1 MKDYKI
7 YSIITI
13 IIWAMAYILT
23 KIGLIYFS
31 PLGLSV
37 FRYVAASIFFLIV
50 IFVKKV
56 PPPEIK
62 DIPWFFALGA
72 TGFSI
77 YVLTFNIGARSVSVA
92 TSSIIIATTP
102 IFTALIARMVFN
114 EKISKI
120 GWSGILIEFIGV
132 VVICLWDGIFS
143 LNMGVLWILISAFSF
158 SIYNI
163 LQRKLVNKYT
173 PIQTTTYSIFTGT
186 IILLAFLPKVL
197 PELKNSVWQANLSV
211 IIMGIVCSGIAYLL
225 WAKAL
230 ALADT
235 TSEVSNFLF
244 VSPLLTTIIGFF
256 TLFEIPSIGTWIG
269 GAIIFLGIIFFEKGK

>member
-132 VVICLWDGIFS
+132 VVICLWEGIFS

-197 PELKNSVWQANLSV
+197 PELKNSVWQANVSV

-230 ALADT
+230 TLADT

>member
-1 MKDYKI
+1 MKNYKI

-23 KIGLIYFS
+23 KIGLIYYS

-37 FRYVAASIFFLIV
+37 FRYIAASIFFLIV
-50 IFVKKV
+50 ILVKKV
-56 PPPEIK
+56 TLPDVK

-77 YVLTFNIGARSVSVA
+77 YVLTFNIGVQSVSVA

-102 IFTALIARMVFN
+102 IFTALIAKVIFN
-114 EKISKI
+114 EGIGKI

-132 VVICLWDGIFS
+132 VVICLWEGIFS
-143 LNMGVLWILISAFSF
+143 LNTGVLWILISAFSF

-173 PIQTTTYSIFTGT
+173 PMQTTAYSIFSGT
-186 IILLAFLPKVL
+186 IILLVFSPKVL
-197 PELKNSVWQANLSV
+197 PELNNSIWQANVSV
-211 IIMGIVCSGIAYLL
+211 IIMGVVCSGIAYLL
-225 WAKAL
+225 WSKAL
-230 ALADT
+230 SLADK
-235 TSEVSNFLF
+235 TSEISNFLF
-244 VSPLLTTIIGFF
+244 ISPLLTTIMGFF
-256 TLFEIPSIGTWIG
+256 TLSEIPSTGTWVG
-269 GAIIFLGIIFFEKGK
+269 GAIIFLGIILFERGK

>member
-1 MKDYKI
+1 MKKYKI

-23 KIGLIYFS
+23 KIGLTYYS

-37 FRYVAASIFFLIV
+37 FRYIAASIFFALV
-50 IFVKKV
+50 AFVKKV
-56 PPPEIK
+56 PFSDIK

-77 YVLTFNIGARSVSVA
+77 YVLTFNIGAQSVSVA

-102 IFTALIARMVFN
+102 IFTALAARIIFN
-114 EKISKI
+114 EKINKI

-132 VVICLWDGIFS
+132 IVICLWKGIFS
-143 LNMGVLWILISAFSF
+143 LNRGVLWILISAFSF

-163 LQRKLVNKYT
+163 LQKKLINKYT

-186 IILLAFLPKVL
+186 IILLVFLPKVL
-197 PELKNSVWQANLSV
+197 PELKSSVWQANVSV
-211 IIMGIVCSGIAYLL
+211 IIMGIICSGIAYLL
-225 WAKAL
+225 WSKAL
-230 ALADT
+230 SLAEK

-244 VSPLLTTIIGFF
+244 ISPLLTTIMGFF
-256 TLFEIPSIGTWIG
+256 TLFEIPSIGTWVG
-269 GAIIFLGIIFFEKGK
+269 RTIIFLGIIVFEKGK

>member
-1 MKDYKI
+1 MKNYKV

-23 KIGLIYFS
+23 KIGLIYYS

-56 PPPEIK
+56 PFPDIK

-77 YVLTFNIGARSVSVA
+77 YVLTFNIGAQSVSVA

-102 IFTALIARMVFN
+102 IFTVLIARMIFN

-120 GWSGILIEFIGV
+120 GWVGILIEFIGV
-132 VVICLWDGIFS
+132 VVICLWEGIFS
-143 LNMGVLWILISAFSF
+143 LNAGVLWILISAISF

-173 PIQTTTYSIFTGT
+173 PMQTTTYSIFAGT
-186 IILLAFLPKVL
+186 IILVAFLPKVL
-197 PELKNSVWQANLSV
+197 PELKNSFWQANVSV
-211 IIMGIVCSGIAYLL
+211 IIMGVVCSGIAYLM
-225 WAKAL
+225 WSKAL
-230 ALADT
+230 ALAEK

-244 VSPLLTTIIGFF
+244 VSPLLTTLMGFF
-256 TLFEIPSIGTWIG
+256 TLFEIPSIGTWLG
-269 GAIIFLGIIFFEKGK
+269 GAIIFLGIILFEKGK

>member
-1 MKDYKI
+1 MKHYKI
-7 YSIITI
+7 YSMITI

-23 KIGLIYFS
+23 KIGLIYYS

-50 IFVKKV
+50 ILVKKV
-56 PPPEIK
+56 PLPEIK
-62 DIPWFFALGA
+62 DIPWFFVLGA

-77 YVLTFNIGARSVSVA
+77 YVLTFNLGAQSVSVA
-92 TSSIIIATTP
+92 TSSIIISTTP
-102 IFTALIARMVFN
+102 IFTALIARIIFN

-132 VVICLWDGIFS
+132 VIICLWEGIFS
-143 LNMGVLWILISAFSF
+143 LNMGVIWILISAISF

-173 PIQTTTYSIFTGT
+173 PMQTTTYSIFTGT

-197 PELKNSVWQANLSV
+197 PELKNSVWQANISV

-230 ALADT
+230 ALADK

-244 VSPLLTTIIGFF
+244 VSPLLTTIMGFF

>member
-1 MKDYKI
+1 MKNYKV
-7 YSIITI
+7 YSMVTI

-23 KIGLIYFS
+23 KIGLKYYS

-37 FRYVAASIFFLIV
+37 FRYIAASIFFVLV
-50 IFVKKV
+50 VFVKKV
-56 PPPEIK
+56 PFPDIK

-77 YVLTFNIGARSVSVA
+77 YVLTFNIGAQSVSVA

-102 IFTALIARMVFN
+102 IFTALAARMIFN

-132 VVICLWDGIFS
+132 IFICLWEGIFS
-143 LNMGVLWILISAFSF
+143 LNIGILWILISAFSF

-163 LQRKLVNKYT
+163 LQRKLINKYT
-173 PIQTTTYSIFTGT
+173 PIQTTTYSIFAGT

-197 PELKNSVWQANLSV
+197 PELETSVWQANVSV
-211 IIMGIVCSGIAYLL
+211 IVMGIVCSGIAYLL
-225 WAKAL
+225 WSKAL
-230 ALADT
+230 YLADK
-235 TSEVSNFLF
+235 TSDVSNFLF
-244 VSPLLTTIIGFF
+244 ISPLLTTIMGFF
-256 TLFEIPSIGTWIG
+256 TLFEIPTIGIWVG
-269 GAIIFLGIIFFEKGK
+269 GAIIFLGIILFERGK

>member
-1 MKDYKI
+1 MKNYKI

-23 KIGLIYFS
+23 KIGLMYFS

-37 FRYVAASIFFLIV
+37 FRYVAASIFFIIV

-56 PPPEIK
+56 PFPEIK

-77 YVLTFNIGARSVSVA
+77 YVLTFNIGAQSVSVA

-102 IFTALIARMVFN
+102 IFTDLIARVIFN

-132 VVICLWDGIFS
+132 VIICLWEGIFS
-143 LNMGVLWILISAFSF
+143 LNAGVLWILVSAFSF

-186 IILLAFLPKVL
+186 IILLIFLPKVL
-197 PELKNSVWQANLSV
+197 PELKNSVWQANVSV
-211 IIMGIVCSGIAYLL
+211 IIMGVVCSGIAYLL
-225 WAKAL
+225 WSKAL
-230 ALADT
+230 YLADK

-244 VSPLLTTIIGFF
+244 VSPLLTTIMGFF
-256 TLFEIPSIGTWIG
+256 TLFEVPSIGAWIG
-269 GAIIFLGIIFFEKGK
+269 GGIIFLGIILFEKGK

>member
-1 MKDYKI
+1 MKKYKV
-7 YSIITI
+7 YSMITI

-23 KIGLIYFS
+23 KIGLIYYS

-37 FRYVAASIFFLIV
+37 FRYIAASIFFALV
-50 IFVKKV
+50 AFVKKV
-56 PPPEIK
+56 PFPDIK

-77 YVLTFNIGARSVSVA
+77 YVLTFNIGAQSVSVA

-102 IFTALIARMVFN
+102 IFTALAARIIFN
-114 EKISKI
+114 EKINKI

-132 VVICLWDGIFS
+132 IVICLWEGIFS
-143 LNMGVLWILISAFSF
+143 LNRGVLWILISAFSF

-163 LQRKLVNKYT
+163 LQRKLINKYT

-186 IILLAFLPKVL
+186 IILLVFLPKVL
-197 PELKNSVWQANLSV
+197 PELKSSVWQANVSV
-211 IIMGIVCSGIAYLL
+211 IIMGIICSGIAYLL
-225 WAKAL
+225 WSKAL
-230 ALADT
+230 SLAEK

-244 VSPLLTTIIGFF
+244 ISPLLTTIMGFF
-256 TLFEIPSIGTWIG
+256 TLFEIPSIGTWVG
-269 GAIIFLGIIFFEKGK
+269 GAIIFLGIILFEKGK

>member
-1 MKDYKI
+1 
-7 YSIITI
+7 
-13 IIWAMAYILT
+13 MAYILT

-50 IFVKKV
+50 IFLKKV
-56 PPPEIK
+56 PFPELK

-77 YVLTFNIGARSVSVA
+77 YVLTFNIGAQSVSVA

-102 IFTALIARMVFN
+102 IFTALIARVIFN

-132 VVICLWDGIFS
+132 VIICLWEGILS
-143 LNMGVLWILISAFSF
+143 LNVGVLWILISAFSF

-163 LQRKLVNKYT
+163 LQRKLINKYT

-186 IILLAFLPKVL
+186 AILLVFLPKVL
-197 PELKNSVWQANLSV
+197 PELKNSVWQANISV
-211 IIMGIVCSGIAYLL
+211 IIMGVVCSGIAFLL
-225 WAKAL
+225 WSKAL
-230 ALADT
+230 SLADK

-244 VSPLLTTIIGFF
+244 VSPFLTTIMGFF

-269 GAIIFLGIIFFEKGK
+269 GGIIFLGIILFEKGK

>member
-1 MKDYKI
+1 MKNYKV

-23 KIGLIYFS
+23 KIGLIYYS

-37 FRYVAASIFFLIV
+37 FRYVAASIFFVLV
-50 IFVKKV
+50 ILVKKV
-56 PPPEIK
+56 PFPDIR

-77 YVLTFNIGARSVSVA
+77 YVLTFNIGTQSVSVA

-102 IFTALIARMVFN
+102 IFTALIARMMFN

-132 VVICLWDGIFS
+132 IVICLWDGIFS
-143 LNMGVLWILISAFSF
+143 LNMGILWILISAISF

-163 LQRKLVNKYT
+163 LQRKLINKYT
-173 PIQTTTYSIFTGT
+173 PIQTTTYSIFAGT
-186 IILLAFLPKVL
+186 IILLIFLPKVL
-197 PELKNSVWQANLSV
+197 PELKSSVWQANVSV
-211 IIMGIVCSGIAYLL
+211 IIMGILCSGIAYLL
-225 WAKAL
+225 WSKAL
-230 ALADT
+230 SLADK
-235 TSEVSNFLF
+235 TSDVSNFLF
-244 VSPLLTTIIGFF
+244 ISPLITTIMGFF
-256 TLFEIPSIGTWIG
+256 TLFEIPSIGTWVG
-269 GAIIFLGIIFFEKGK
+269 GVIIAIGIILFEKGK

>member
-1 MKDYKI
+1 MKNYKV
-7 YSIITI
+7 YSMITI

-23 KIGLIYFS
+23 KIGLIYYS

-37 FRYVAASIFFLIV
+37 FRYVAASIFFMLV
-50 IFVKKV
+50 ILVKKV
-56 PPPEIK
+56 PFPDIK

-77 YVLTFNIGARSVSVA
+77 YVLTFNIGAQSVSVA

-102 IFTALIARMVFN
+102 IFTALIARMIFN

-132 VVICLWDGIFS
+132 IVICLWEGIFS
-143 LNMGVLWILISAFSF
+143 LNTGLLWILISAISF

-173 PIQTTTYSIFTGT
+173 PIQTTTYSIFAGT

-197 PELKNSVWQANLSV
+197 PELKSSVWQANVSV

-225 WAKAL
+225 WSKAL
-230 ALADT
+230 SLADK
-235 TSEVSNFLF
+235 TSDVSNFLF
-244 VSPLLTTIIGFF
+244 VSPLLTTIMGFF
-256 TLFEIPSIGTWIG
+256 TLFEIPSIGTWVG
-269 GAIIFLGIIFFEKGK
+269 GVIIFLGIILFEKGK